1 MSSDFDWETDC
12 KSRFTTQEEEAI
24 ANERGV
30 DPLLIDQ
37 LRSRNWIGWCYCDLW
52 HDWGVAFPIADLAPI
67 FHRFEQKSSEA
78 FYLTC
83 YG

>member
-1 MSSDFDWETDC
+1 MLHPDY
-12 KSRFTTQEEEAI
+12 A
-24 ANERGV
+24 RGLV
-30 DPLLIDQ
+30 AAGRYDKHAKVTRARRS
-37 LRSRNWIGWCYCDLW
+37 LRRRPGLT
-52 HDWGVAFPIADLAPI
+52 PI